1 MNILYNIAMAATGW
15 GMHLASP
22 WHHKAKLTVQGQA
35 RTIPYLKETLD
46 PDGGYIWIHAAS
58 LGEFEQGR
66 PLIEKIREEQPDA
79 KILLSFYSPSGYEV
93 RKSYDKVDA
102 VCYMPVDTPRR
113 VKEFLDVVRPKMAI
127 FVKYEFWGNFLEQLK
142 QRNVP
147 TYIISS
153 IFRPNQSFFKPWGG
167 MFRKMLGCFSYLYVQ
182 DYESRELLHGIGID
196 NVTVCGD
203 TRLDRVLQIK
213 AQAKEFPEIAAMTS
227 GDKLTLVMGSS
238 WQPDEDIII
247 PYFNSHPEMKLI
259 IAPHEFDESRLDAM
273 MARIK
278 RPVARYTKLDQVDDP
293 SQLDCMI
300 IDCFGILSSLY
311 RYGDVA
317 YVGGGF
323 GSGIHNVPEAAVYG
337 IPVIFGPR
345 HEKFREALELK
356 ECGGGFA
363 INNASQC
370 NDILDRLLGDT
381 NALKQAGSAASN
393 YITTHTGATDRIFN
407 DLFQEKDS
415 KNFVD

>member
-1 MNILYNIAMAATGW
+1 MNFLYNITMAATGW

-46 PDGGYIWIHAAS
+46 SDGGYIWIHAAS

-93 RKSYDKVDA
+93 RKNYDKVDA

-113 VKEFLDVVRPKMAI
+113 VKEFLDVVKPKMAI

-142 QRNVP
+142 LRNVP

-167 MFRKMLGCFSYLYVQ
+167 MFRKMLRCFTHLYVQ
-182 DYESRELLHGIGID
+182 DEESRVLLHGIGVD

-213 AQAKEFPEIAAMTS
+213 AQAKEFPAIAAMTAS
-227 GDKLTLVMGSS
+227 DKPTLVMGSS
-238 WQPDEDIII
+238 WEPDEDIVI

-259 IAPHEFDESRLDAM
+259 IAPHEFDENRLEAM
-273 MARIK
+273 MSRIN
-278 RPVARYTKLDQVDDP
+278 
-293 SQLDCMI
+293 
-300 IDCFGILSSLY
+300 SLY
-311 RYGDVA
+311 RYGTIA

-337 IPVIFGPR
+337 IPVIFGPK
-345 HEKFREALELK
+345 HEKFREAVDLNA
-356 ECGGGFA
+356 CGGGFA
-363 INNASQC
+363 ISNSRQC
-370 NDILDRLLGDT
+370 NEILDKLLSDSR
-381 NALKQAGSAASN
+381 ALSEAGTAASD
-393 YITTHTGATDRIFN
+393 YIEAHTGATKQIYN
-407 DLFQEKDS
+407 DLF
-415 KNFVD
+415 

>member
-1 MNILYNIAMAATGW
+1 
-15 GMHLASP
+15 
-22 WHHKAKLTVQGQA
+22 
-35 RTIPYLKETLD
+35 TIPYLKDTLD

-93 RKSYDKVDA
+93 RKGYDKVDA
-102 VCYMPVDTPRR
+102 VCYMPIDTPRR
-113 VKEFLDVVRPKMAI
+113 VKEFLDVVRPRMAI

-167 MFRKMLGCFSYLYVQ
+167 MFRKMLSCFTHLYVQ
-182 DYESRELLHGIGID
+182 DEESRELLHGIGVD

-213 AQAKEFPEIAAMTS
+213 AQAQEFPSIAAMTS

-259 IAPHEFDESRLDAM
+259 IAPHEFDESRLEAM

-356 ECGGGFA
+356 ECGGAFA
-363 INNASQC
+363 INDAQQC
-370 NDILDRLLGDT
+370 HEVLDWLLGDT
-381 NALKQAGSAASN
+381 GALNAAGNAAGD
-393 YITTHTGATDRIFN
+393 YIGRHTGATECIFH
-407 DLFQEKDS
+407 DLFQS
-415 KNFVD
+415 

>member
-1 MNILYNIAMAATGW
+1 MNFLYNIAMAATGW
-15 GMHLASP
+15 GMHLAAP
-22 WHHKAKLTVQGQA
+22 WHHKARLTVQGQK
-35 RTIPYLKETLD
+35 RTISYLKETLD

-93 RKSYDKVDA
+93 RKNYDKVDA
-102 VCYMPVDTPRR
+102 VCYMPVDTPHC
-113 VKEFLDVVRPKMAI
+113 VKEFLDVVKPKMAV

-142 QRNVP
+142 QRDVP
-147 TYIISS
+147 TYIIST

-167 MFRKMLGCFSYLYVQ
+167 MFRKMLHCFTHLYVQ
-182 DYESRELLHGIGID
+182 DEESRELLNGIGVD

-213 AQAKEFPEIAAMTS
+213 AQAQRFPAIAAMTAS
-227 GDKLTLVMGSS
+227 DKPTLVMGSS
-238 WQPDEDIII
+238 WQPDEDIVI

-259 IAPHEFDESRLDAM
+259 IAPHEFDESRLKAM
-273 MARIK
+273 MERIE
-278 RPVARYTKLDQVDDP
+278 RPVARYTKLNEVSDP
-293 SQLDCMI
+293 SQLDCLI

-370 NDILDRLLGDT
+370 NDILDRLLGDA

-393 YITTHTGATDRIFN
+393 YITTHTGATERIYRE
-407 DLFQEKDS
+407 LFIK
-415 KNFVD
+415 

>member
-1 MNILYNIAMAATGW
+1 MNILYNLGISFARLGMLIA
-15 GMHLASP
+15 LP
-22 WHHKAKLTVQGQA
+22 WHNKARLTVKGQA
-35 RTIPYLKETLD
+35 RTMQYLRSTLD
-46 PDGGYIWIHAAS
+46 ADGGYIWIHTAS

-66 PLIEKIREEQPDA
+66 PLIEKIREEHPEA
-79 KILLSFYSPSGYEV
+79 KILLSFFSPSGYEV
-93 RKSYDKVDA
+93 RKDYDKVDA
-102 VCYMPVDTPRR
+102 VCYMPMDTPNR
-113 VKEFLDVVRPKMAI
+113 VKTFLDVVKPKMAI
-127 FVKYEFWGNFLEQLK
+127 FVKYEFWGNFLEQLR
-142 QRNVP
+142 QRKVP

-167 MFRKMLGCFSYLYVQ
+167 MFRKMLGCFTHLYVQ
-182 DYESRELLHGIGID
+182 DEESRELLHGIGVD

-213 AQAKEFPEIAAMTS
+213 AQAKEFPAIAQMLN
-227 GDKLTLVMGSS
+227 GCQNVMVMGSS

-259 IAPHEFDESRLDAM
+259 IAPHEFDENRLEAM

-278 RPVARYTKLDQVDDP
+278 RPVARYTQLDGIDIAT
-293 SQLDCMI
+293 LDCMI

-311 RYGDVA
+311 RYGTIA

-337 IPVIFGPR
+337 IPVIFGPK
-345 HEKFREALELK
+345 HEKFREAVELK

-363 INNASQC
+363 ISNAQQC
-370 NDILDRLLGDT
+370 HMILDKFLSDKHALV
-381 NALKQAGSAASN
+381 NAGVAASN
-393 YITTHTGATDRIFN
+393 YIATHTGATESIYNELFLEKN
-407 DLFQEKDS
+407 DKSFAE
-415 KNFVD
+415 

>member
-1 MNILYNIAMAATGW
+1 MNFLYNIAMSVTAC
-15 GMHLASP
+15 GMRLVSP
-22 WHHKAKLTVQGQA
+22 WHHKAKLTVQGQK
-35 RTIPYLKETLD
+35 RTIPYLKDTLD
-46 PDGGYIWIHAAS
+46 TDGGYIWIHAAS

-93 RKSYDKVDA
+93 RKNYDKVDA

-113 VKEFLDVVRPKMAI
+113 VKEFLDVVKPKMAI

-167 MFRKMLGCFSYLYVQ
+167 MFRKMLTCFTHLYVQ
-182 DYESRELLHGIGID
+182 DEESRELLHGIGVD

-203 TRLDRVLQIK
+203 TRLDRVLQIR
-213 AQAKEFPEIAAMTS
+213 AQAKEFPAISQMVVGS
-227 GDKLTLVMGSS
+227 KNVMVMGSS
-238 WQPDEDIII
+238 WQPDEDIVI
-247 PYFNSHPEMKLI
+247 PYFNSHPEIKLI
-259 IAPHEFDESRLDAM
+259 IAPHEFDENRLEAM

-278 RPVARYTKLDQVDDP
+278 RPVARYTQLEGIDP
-293 SQLDCMI
+293 ATLDCMI

-311 RYGDVA
+311 RYGTIA

-337 IPVIFGPR
+337 IPVIFGPK
-345 HEKFREALELK
+345 HEKFKEAVELNA
-356 ECGGGFA
+356 CGGGFA
-363 INNASQC
+363 ISDAHQC
-370 NDILDRLLGDT
+370 HEVLDKFLGDKQ
-381 NALKQAGSAASN
+381 ALEDAGSAAIN
-393 YITTHTGATDRIFN
+393 YIEAHTGATQQIYN
-407 DLFQEKDS
+407 DLF
-415 KNFVD
+415 

>member
-1 MNILYNIAMAATGW
+1 MNFLYNIAMAATGW

-93 RKSYDKVDA
+93 RKNYDKVDA

-113 VKEFLDVVRPKMAI
+113 VKEFLDVVNPKMAI

-153 IFRPNQSFFKPWGG
+153 IFRPNQSFFKPWGE
-167 MFRKMLGCFSYLYVQ
+167 MFRKMLGCFTHLYVQ
-182 DYESRELLHGIGID
+182 DEESRQLLHGIGID

-213 AQAKEFPEIAAMTS
+213 AQAKEFPAIAQMV
-227 GDKLTLVMGSS
+227 GDCRKVLVMGSS
-238 WQPDEDIII
+238 WQPDEDLVI

-259 IAPHEFDESRLDAM
+259 IAPHEFDENRLNAM

-278 RPVARYTKLDQVDDP
+278 RPVARYTKLDQVGDP

-311 RYGDVA
+311 RYGSIA

-337 IPVIFGPR
+337 IPVIFGPKF
-345 HEKFREALELK
+345 EKFREAVELNA
-356 ECGGGFA
+356 CGGGFA
-363 INNASQC
+363 IGNAQQCHEVLDKLLSDPQALEQAGQAASQ
-370 NDILDRLLGDT
+370 
-381 NALKQAGSAASN
+381 
-393 YITTHTGATDRIFN
+393 YITSHTGATERICA
-407 DLFQEKDS
+407 DLFKA
-415 KNFVD
+415 

>member
-1 MNILYNIAMAATGW
+1 MAATGW
-15 GMHLASP
+15 GMHLAAP
-22 WHHKAKLTVQGQA
+22 WHHKARLTVQGQK
-35 RTIPYLKETLD
+35 RTISYLKETLD

-66 PLIEKIREEQPDA
+66 PLIEKIREEQSDA

-93 RKSYDKVDA
+93 RKNYDKVDA
-102 VCYMPVDTPRR
+102 VCYMPVDTPQR
-113 VKEFLDVVRPKMAI
+113 VNEFLDVVKPKMAI

-147 TYIISS
+147 TYIIST

-167 MFRKMLGCFSYLYVQ
+167 MFRKMLHCFTHLYVQ
-182 DYESRELLHGIGID
+182 DEESRELLHGIAVD

-213 AQAKEFPEIAAMTS
+213 AQAQRFPAIAAMTAS
-227 GDKLTLVMGSS
+227 DKPTLVMGSS
-238 WQPDEDIII
+238 WQPDEDIVI

-259 IAPHEFDESRLDAM
+259 IAPHEFDESRLKAM
-273 MARIK
+273 MERIE
-278 RPVARYTKLDQVDDP
+278 RPVARYTKLNEVSDP
-293 SQLDCMI
+293 SQLDCLI

-337 IPVIFGPR
+337 IPVIFGPK

-356 ECGGGFA
+356 ECGGGFG
-363 INNASQC
+363 IGNAQQC
-370 NDILDRLLGDT
+370 NSILDTLLGDT
-381 NALKQAGSAASN
+381 VARKTAGDAASG
-393 YITTHTGATDRIFN
+393 YITSHTGATERIYRE
-407 DLFQEKDS
+407 LFIK
-415 KNFVD
+415 

>member
-35 RTIPYLKETLD
+35 RTISYLKETLD

-93 RKSYDKVDA
+93 RKNYDKVDA

-113 VKEFLDVVRPKMAI
+113 VKEFLDVVKPKMAI

-167 MFRKMLGCFSYLYVQ
+167 MFRKMLGCFTRLYVQ
-182 DYESRELLHGIGID
+182 DEESRRLLHSIGID
-196 NVTVCGD
+196 NVTVFGD

-213 AQAKEFPEIAAMTS
+213 AQAQEFPPIAAMTA
-227 GDKLTLVMGSS
+227 GDKPTLVMGSS
-238 WQPDEDIII
+238 WQPDEDIVI

-259 IAPHEFDESRLDAM
+259 IAPHEFDENRLEAM

-337 IPVIFGPR
+337 IPVIFGP
-345 HEKFREALELK
+345 HYHMFREALDLIVCE
-356 ECGGGFA
+356 GAFA
-363 INNASQC
+363 ISDVFQC

-393 YITTHTGATDRIFN
+393 YITTHTGATERIYRE
-407 DLFQEKDS
+407 LFIK
-415 KNFVD
+415 

>member
-1 MNILYNIAMAATGW
+1 MNFLYNIAMSVTAC
-15 GMHLASP
+15 GMRLVSP
-22 WHHKAKLTVQGQA
+22 WHHKAKLTVQGQK

-46 PDGGYIWIHAAS
+46 TDGGYIWIHAAS

-93 RKSYDKVDA
+93 RKNYDKVDA

-113 VKEFLDVVRPKMAI
+113 VKEFLDVVKPKMAI

-142 QRNVP
+142 QRNLP

-167 MFRKMLGCFSYLYVQ
+167 MFRKMLGCFTHLYVQ
-182 DYESRELLHGIGID
+182 DEESRELLHGIGVN

-213 AQAKEFPEIAAMTS
+213 AQAKEFPAIAHMVD
-227 GDKLTLVMGSS
+227 GCKNVMVMGSS
-238 WQPDEDIII
+238 WQPDEDIVI

-259 IAPHEFDESRLDAM
+259 IAPHEFDENRLETM

-278 RPVARYTKLDQVDDP
+278 RPVARYTQLEGKDP
-293 SQLDCMI
+293 ATLDCMI

-311 RYGDVA
+311 RYGTIA

-337 IPVIFGPR
+337 IPVIFGPK
-345 HEKFREALELK
+345 HEKFKEAVELNA
-356 ECGGGFA
+356 CGGGFA
-363 INNASQC
+363 ISNAHQC
-370 NDILDRLLGDT
+370 HTILDKLLGDEQ
-381 NALKQAGSAASN
+381 ALEEAGTAASN
-393 YITTHTGATDRIFN
+393 YIENHTGATQQIYN
-407 DLFQEKDS
+407 DLF
-415 KNFVD
+415 

>member
-22 WHHKAKLTVQGQA
+22 WHHKARLTVQGQA

-93 RKSYDKVDA
+93 RKNYDKVDA
-102 VCYMPVDTPRR
+102 VCYMPVDTPQR
-113 VKEFLDVVRPKMAI
+113 VKEFLDVVKPKMAI

-182 DYESRELLHGIGID
+182 DNESRELLHGIGID

-356 ECGGGFA
+356 QCGGAFA
-363 INNASQC
+363 IDDAQQC
-370 NDILDRLLGDT
+370 HAVLDRLLSD
-381 NALKQAGSAASN
+381 NDALQQAGSAASN
-393 YITTHTGATDRIFN
+393 YITNHTGATHRIYH
-407 DLFQEKDS
+407 DLFLD
-415 KNFVD
+415 

>member
-1 MNILYNIAMAATGW
+1 MAATGW

-22 WHHKAKLTVQGQA
+22 WHHKARLTVQGQK
-35 RTIPYLKETLD
+35 RTISYLKETLD

-93 RKSYDKVDA
+93 RKTYDKVDA

-113 VKEFLDVVRPKMAI
+113 VKEFLDVVKPKMAI

-142 QRNVP
+142 RRNVP

-153 IFRPNQSFFKPWGG
+153 IFRPGQSFFKPWGG
-167 MFRKMLGCFSYLYVQ
+167 MFRKMLGCFTHLYVQ
-182 DYESRELLHGIGID
+182 DEESRELLHGIGVD

-213 AQAKEFPEIAAMTS
+213 AQAQEFPAIAAMTA
-227 GDKLTLVMGSS
+227 GDKPILVMGSS

-247 PYFNSHPEMKLI
+247 PYFNSHPDLKLI
-259 IAPHEFDESRLDAM
+259 IAPHEFDENRLDAM
-273 MARIK
+273 MARIN
-278 RPVARYTKLDQVDDP
+278 RPVARYTQLEGVDP
-293 SQLDCMI
+293 ATLDCLI

-311 RYGDVA
+311 RYGEIA

-356 ECGGGFA
+356 QCGGAFA
-363 INNASQC
+363 IDDAQQC
-370 NDILDRLLGDT
+370 HAVLDRLLSD
-381 NALKQAGSAASN
+381 NDALQQAGSAASN
-393 YITTHTGATDRIFN
+393 YITSHTGATQRIYH
-407 DLFQEKDS
+407 DLFHD
-415 KNFVD
+415 

>member
-22 WHHKAKLTVQGQA
+22 WHHKARLTVQGQK
-35 RTIPYLKETLD
+35 RTISYLKETLN

-93 RKSYDKVDA
+93 RKNYDKVDA

-113 VKEFLDVVRPKMAI
+113 VKEFLDVVKPKMAI

-142 QRNVP
+142 SRGVP

-153 IFRPNQSFFKPWGG
+153 IFRPNQSFFKPWGR
-167 MFRKMLGCFSYLYVQ
+167 MFRKMLGCFTHLYVQ
-182 DYESRELLHGIGID
+182 DEESRELLHGIGVD

-213 AQAKEFPEIAAMTS
+213 AQAKEFPAISQMVD
-227 GDKLTLVMGSS
+227 GCKNVMVMGSS
-238 WQPDEDIII
+238 WQPDEDIVI
-247 PYFNSHPEMKLI
+247 PYLNSHHEMKLI
-259 IAPHEFDESRLDAM
+259 IAPHEFDENRLEAM

-278 RPVARYTKLDQVDDP
+278 RPVARYTKLEGKDP
-293 SQLDCMI
+293 ATLDCLI

-311 RYGDVA
+311 RYGTIA

-337 IPVIFGPR
+337 IPVIFGPK

-363 INNASQC
+363 ISNAQQC
-370 NDILDRLLGDT
+370 HMILDKFLSDKHALE
-381 NALKQAGSAASN
+381 NAGIAASN
-393 YITTHTGATDRIFN
+393 YIATHTGATERIFN
-407 DLFQEKDS
+407 DLFE
-415 KNFVD
+415 

>member
-1 MNILYNIAMAATGW
+1 MNLLYNIAMAATCW

-66 PLIEKIREEQPDA
+66 TLIEKMREEQPDA

-93 RKSYDKVDA
+93 RKNYDKVDA

-167 MFRKMLGCFSYLYVQ
+167 MFRKMLGCFTHLYVQ
-182 DYESRELLHGIGID
+182 DDESRELLHGIGID

-273 MARIK
+273 MARIT

-293 SQLDCMI
+293 SQLDCLI

-356 ECGGGFA
+356 QCGGAFA
-363 INNASQC
+363 IDDAQQC
-370 NDILDRLLGDT
+370 HAVLDRLLSD
-381 NALKQAGSAASN
+381 NHALQQAGSAASN
-393 YITTHTGATDRIFN
+393 YINTHTGATHRIYQE
-407 DLFQEKDS
+407 LFLD
-415 KNFVD
+415 

>member
-1 MNILYNIAMAATGW
+1 MNFLYNIAMSVTAC
-15 GMHLASP
+15 GMRLVSP
-22 WHHKAKLTVQGQA
+22 WHHKAKLTVQGQK
-35 RTIPYLKETLD
+35 RTVPYLKETLD
-46 PDGGYIWIHAAS
+46 TDGGYIWIHAAS

-66 PLIEKIREEQPDA
+66 PLIEKIREEHPDA

-93 RKSYDKVDA
+93 RKNYDKVDA

-113 VKEFLDVVRPKMAI
+113 VKEFLDVVKPKMAI

-167 MFRKMLGCFSYLYVQ
+167 MFRKMLGCFTHLYVQ
-182 DYESRELLHGIGID
+182 DEESRELLHGIGVD

-213 AQAKEFPEIAAMTS
+213 AQAKEFPAIAQMVD
-227 GDKLTLVMGSS
+227 GCKNVMVMGSS
-238 WQPDEDIII
+238 WQPDEDIVI

-259 IAPHEFDESRLDAM
+259 IAPHEFDENRLETM

-278 RPVARYTKLDQVDDP
+278 RPVARYTQLEGKDP
-293 SQLDCMI
+293 ATLDCMI

-311 RYGDVA
+311 RYGTIA

-337 IPVIFGPR
+337 IPVIFGPK
-345 HEKFREALELK
+345 HEKFKEAVELNA
-356 ECGGGFA
+356 CGGGFA
-363 INNASQC
+363 ISNAHQC
-370 NDILDRLLGDT
+370 HAILDKLIGDEQ
-381 NALKQAGSAASN
+381 ALEEAGTAASN
-393 YITTHTGATDRIFN
+393 YIENHTGATRQIYN
-407 DLFQEKDS
+407 DLF
-415 KNFVD
+415 

>member
-1 MNILYNIAMAATGW
+1 MNFLYNIAMAATGW

-46 PDGGYIWIHAAS
+46 SDGGYIWIHAAS

-93 RKSYDKVDA
+93 RKNYDKVDA

-113 VKEFLDVVRPKMAI
+113 VKEFLDVVKPKMAI

-142 QRNVP
+142 LRNVP

-167 MFRKMLGCFSYLYVQ
+167 MFRKMLRCFTHLYVQ
-182 DYESRELLHGIGID
+182 DEESRVLLHGIGVD

-213 AQAKEFPEIAAMTS
+213 AQAKEFPAIAAMTAS
-227 GDKLTLVMGSS
+227 DKPTLVMGSS
-238 WQPDEDIII
+238 WQPDEDIVI

-259 IAPHEFDESRLDAM
+259 IAPHEFDENRLEAM
-273 MARIK
+273 IARIN
-278 RPVARYTKLDQVDDP
+278 RPVARYTQLEGKDP
-293 SQLDCMI
+293 ATLDCMI

-311 RYGDVA
+311 RYGTIA

-337 IPVIFGPR
+337 IPVIFGPK
-345 HEKFREALELK
+345 HEKFREAVDLNA
-356 ECGGGFA
+356 CGGGFA
-363 INNASQC
+363 ISNAHQC
-370 NDILDRLLGDT
+370 HEILDRLLSDSRT
-381 NALKQAGSAASN
+381 LSEAGNAASN
-393 YITTHTGATDRIFN
+393 YIEAHTGATQQIYN
-407 DLFQEKDS
+407 DLF
-415 KNFVD
+415 

>member
-35 RTIPYLKETLD
+35 RTISYLKEILD

-66 PLIEKIREEQPDA
+66 PLIEKIREEQPNA

-113 VKEFLDVVRPKMAI
+113 VKEFLDVVKPKMAI

-142 QRNVP
+142 QRSVP

-167 MFRKMLGCFSYLYVQ
+167 MFRKMLGCFTHLYVQ
-182 DYESRELLHGIGID
+182 DEESRELLHGIGVD
-196 NVTVCGD
+196 NVTVFGD

-213 AQAKEFPEIAAMTS
+213 AQAKVFPEIAAMTS

-259 IAPHEFDESRLDAM
+259 IAPHEFDESRLEAM

-356 ECGGGFA
+356 ECGGAFA
-363 INNASQC
+363 IDNAQQC
-370 NDILDRLLGDT
+370 NVILDRLLSD
-381 NALKQAGSAASN
+381 NHALQQAGSAASN
-393 YITTHTGATDRIFN
+393 YINTHTGATQRIYQ
-407 DLFQEKDS
+407 DLFLG
-415 KNFVD
+415 

>member
-1 MNILYNIAMAATGW
+1 MNFLYNIAMAATGW

-35 RTIPYLKETLD
+35 RTISYLKETLD
-46 PDGGYIWIHAAS
+46 PQGGYIWIHAAS

-93 RKSYDKVDA
+93 RKNYDKVDS

-113 VKEFLDVVRPKMAI
+113 VKEFLDVVKPKMAI

-142 QRNVP
+142 KRNVP

-153 IFRPNQSFFKPWGG
+153 IFRPEQSFFKPWGG
-167 MFRKMLGCFSYLYVQ
+167 MFRKMLNCFTHLYVQ
-182 DYESRELLHGIGID
+182 NEESRELLHSIGVD

-213 AQAKEFPEIAAMTS
+213 AQAQEFSAIAAMTS
-227 GDKLTLVMGSS
+227 NDKPTLTMGSS
-238 WQPDEDIII
+238 WEPDEDIVL
-247 PYFNSHPEMKLI
+247 PYFNSHPNVKLI
-259 IAPHEFDESRLDAM
+259 IAPHEFDENRIQTM
-273 MARIK
+273 MARIN
-278 RPVARYTKLDQVDDP
+278 RPVARYTQIEGKDP
-293 SQLDCMI
+293 SQLDCLI

-311 RYGDVA
+311 RYGDIA

-337 IPVIFGPR
+337 IPVIFGPK
-345 HEKFREALELK
+345 HEKFQEAVELK
-356 ECGGGFA
+356 ACGGAFA
-363 INNASQC
+363 IENAQQC
-370 NDILDRLLGDT
+370 HDILDQLLSD
-381 NALKQAGSAASN
+381 NEVLKQAGDSAGN
-393 YITTHTGATDRIFN
+393 YIACHTGATERIYN
-407 DLFQEKDS
+407 DLFK
-415 KNFVD
+415 

>member
-1 MNILYNIAMAATGW
+1 MAATGW
-15 GMHLASP
+15 GMRLASP
-22 WHHKAKLTVQGQA
+22 WHHKAQLTVQGQA
-35 RTIPYLKETLD
+35 RTIPYLKDTLD

-113 VKEFLDVVRPKMAI
+113 VKEFLDVVKPKMAI

-142 QRNVP
+142 LRNVP

-167 MFRKMLGCFSYLYVQ
+167 MFRKMLGCFTHLYVQ
-182 DYESRELLHGIGID
+182 DEESRELLHGIGID

-213 AQAKEFPEIAAMTS
+213 AQAQEFPEIAAMTS

-259 IAPHEFDESRLDAM
+259 IAPHEFDESRLEAM

-356 ECGGGFA
+356 ECGGAFA
-363 INNASQC
+363 INDAQQC
-370 NDILDRLLGDT
+370 HEVLDWLLGDT
-381 NALKQAGSAASN
+381 GALNAAGNAAGD
-393 YITTHTGATDRIFN
+393 YIGRHTGATERIFH
-407 DLFQEKDS
+407 DLF
-415 KNFVD
+415 

>member
-1 MNILYNIAMAATGW
+1 MNFLYNIAMAATGW
-15 GMHLASP
+15 GMRLASP
-22 WHHKAKLTVQGQA
+22 WHRKAQLTVQGRA
-35 RTIPYLKETLD
+35 RTISYLKETLD
-46 PDGGYIWIHAAS
+46 PEGGCIWIHAAS

-93 RKSYDKVDA
+93 RKHYDKVDA

-113 VKEFLDVVRPKMAI
+113 VKEFLDVVKPKMAI

-142 QRNVP
+142 SRGVP

-153 IFRPNQSFFKPWGG
+153 IFRESQSFFKPWGG
-167 MFRKMLGCFSYLYVQ
+167 MFRKMLHCFTHLYVQ
-182 DYESRELLHGIGID
+182 DEESRQLLHGIGID

-213 AQAKEFPEIAAMTS
+213 AQAKEFPAIAQMV
-227 GDKLTLVMGSS
+227 GDCRKVLVMGSS
-238 WQPDEDIII
+238 WQPDEDIVI

-259 IAPHEFDESRLDAM
+259 IAPHEFDENRLNAM

-278 RPVARYTKLDQVDDP
+278 RPVARYTKLDQADDP
-293 SQLDCMI
+293 SQLDCII

-311 RYGDVA
+311 RYGSIA

-345 HEKFREALELK
+345 HEKFREAVELNA
-356 ECGGGFA
+356 CGGGFA
-363 INNASQC
+363 ISNAQQC
-370 NDILDRLLGDT
+370 HAVLDTLLSDP
-381 NALKQAGSAASN
+381 NALKLAGDASSH
-393 YITTHTGATDRIFN
+393 YIASHTGATQRIYS
-407 DLFQEKDS
+407 DLF
-415 KNFVD
+415 

>member
-1 MNILYNIAMAATGW
+1 MNFLYNIAMAATGW

-22 WHHKAKLTVQGQA
+22 WHHKAKQTVQGQA

-66 PLIEKIREEQPDA
+66 PLIETIREEQPDA

-93 RKSYDKVDA
+93 RKNYDKVDA

-113 VKEFLDVVRPKMAI
+113 VKEFLDVVNPKMAI

-153 IFRPNQSFFKPWGG
+153 IFRPNQSFFKPWGE
-167 MFRKMLGCFSYLYVQ
+167 MFRKMLGCFTHLYVQ
-182 DYESRELLHGIGID
+182 DEESRELLHGIGID

-213 AQAKEFPEIAAMTS
+213 AQAKEFPAIAQMV
-227 GDKLTLVMGSS
+227 GDSKNVLVMGSS
-238 WQPDEDIII
+238 WQPDEDIVI

-259 IAPHEFDESRLDAM
+259 IAPHEFDESRLEAM

-278 RPVARYTKLDQVDDP
+278 RPVARYTKLNQVDDP

-311 RYGDVA
+311 RYGSIA

-337 IPVIFGPR
+337 IPVIFGPKF
-345 HEKFREALELK
+345 EKFREAVELNA
-356 ECGGGFA
+356 CGGGFA
-363 INNASQC
+363 IGNAQQCHEVLDKLLSDPQALEQAGQAASQ
-370 NDILDRLLGDT
+370 
-381 NALKQAGSAASN
+381 
-393 YITTHTGATDRIFN
+393 YITSHTGATERICA
-407 DLFQEKDS
+407 DLFKA
-415 KNFVD
+415 